1 MNHDRT
7 LNLIRTEKNIL
18 NNPVYGAFLC
28 MRTSMP
34 EEGSDDISGA
44 TVNDDDFIERYGEI
58 IGSGQSAVIYA
69 RDGIAAKVYREGQPK
84 KQVYQEAFTLAVVR
98 DSGIPAPDIYRVE
111 TFRERTAVLMDQ
123 VRGDSLADL
132 MLKYPEETGEYMD
145 KVVSLQKEMHAIY
158 TTEFRPLKLVLF
170 GTILASPG
178 LTEEEKERLT
188 AMLET
193 LPDGL
198 SICHGDFHGGNI
210 LFDGKS
216 YIIIDWAEVAC
227 GAPAA
232 DACRSYMD
240 FFIMNKDHAEMYLEK
255 YCAATGLS
263 RDEIMVWLPVTAG
276 SLYGYLGKEA
286 QDKIR
291 PLFRD

>member
-1 MNHDRT
+1 MSET
-7 LNLIRTEKNIL
+7 
-18 NNPVYGAFLC
+18 
-28 MRTSMP
+28 
-34 EEGSDDISGA
+34 
-44 TVNDDDFIERYGEI
+44 TVNDEEFRERYGGM

-69 RDGIAAKVYREGQPK
+69 RNGIAAKVYREGQPK

-98 DSGIPAPDIYRVE
+98 DSGIPAPDIYCVE
-111 TFRERTAVLMDQ
+111 TFHERTAVLMDH

-132 MLKYPEETGEYMD
+132 IQKDPEKTEEYMD
-145 KVVSLQKEMHAIY
+145 KIVSLQKEMHGIY

-170 GTILASPG
+170 GTIVASPG
-178 LTEEEKERLT
+178 LKEDEKKRLS

-198 SICHGDFHGGNI
+198 SICHGDFHGGNV

-240 FFIMNKDHAEMYLEK
+240 FLIMNQEHAEMYLEK

-263 RDEIMVWLPVTAG
+263 RDEILAWMPVTAG
-276 SLYGYLGKEA
+276 SLYGYLGSEA
-286 QDKIR
+286 QEKIG
-291 PLFRD
+291 PLFKN

>member
-1 MNHDRT
+1 MPLKHCRDGRT
-7 LNLIRTEKNIL
+7 
-18 NNPVYGAFLC
+18 
-28 MRTSMP
+28 
-34 EEGSDDISGA
+34 GSDKISE
-44 TVNDDDFIERYGEI
+44 TTIIDEEFSKRYGEI

-98 DSGIPAPDIYRVE
+98 ESGIPAPDIYSVE
-111 TFRERTAVLMDQ
+111 TFRGRTAVLMDQ

-132 MLKYPEETGEYMD
+132 MLKEPKKAEEYMD
-145 KVVSLQKEMHAIY
+145 KIVGLQKDMHEIK

-178 LTEEEKERLT
+178 ISEDEKKKLC

-193 LPDGL
+193 LPDDL
-198 SICHGDFHGGNI
+198 SICHGDFHGGNVI
-210 LFDGKS
+210 FDGKS

-227 GAPAA
+227 GARAA

-240 FFIMNKDHAEMYLEK
+240 YFILDQKLAEMYLEK
-255 YCAATGLS
+255 YCDASGLS
-263 RDEIMVWLPVTAG
+263 RDEILDWLPVTAG
-276 SLYGYLGKEA
+276 SLYGYIGEEVQK
-286 QDKIR
+286 KIG
-291 PLFRD
+291 PFFRD